1 MGHVFI
7 LNFGQ
12 ARMGQAWSAVFHAC
26 FLLYVIEKNKDVQF
40 MVNMSARENL
50 VTDMVTDSLLIML
63 PRLLFW
69 LFIRRA

>member
-12 ARMGQAWSAVFHAC
+12 ARMGQSWSAVCHAC
-26 FLLYVIEKNKDVQF
+26 FLLHAIEKNMDVLA

-50 VTDMVTDSLLIML
+50 VTDMATA
-63 PRLLFW
+63 F
-69 LFIRRA
+69 